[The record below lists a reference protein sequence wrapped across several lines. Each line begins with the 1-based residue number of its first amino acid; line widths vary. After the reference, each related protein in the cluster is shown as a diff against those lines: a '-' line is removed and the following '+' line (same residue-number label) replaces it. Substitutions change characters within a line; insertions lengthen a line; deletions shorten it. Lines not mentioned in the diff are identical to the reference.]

1 MIHKQGWW
9 QVLKKEVLEKAFEF
23 IIAVGTPDS
32 SDPDQ

>member
-1 MIHKQGWW
+1 VAGAEE
-9 QVLKKEVLEKAFEF
+9 EVSEKAFEF